1 MTLYIEVLLTVPV
14 TLNILLEMLDLS
26 TKKCVPC
33 DSKDIRPM
41 TEQSANELITKVC
54 INPCLTFVLL
64 LIRLY
69 CFELIYQ
76 FRCRDGTCQVKVA
89 PWSCSV
95 LGKLRV
101 SWKDWRCLR
110 LLLMLQRL
118 KVRFS
123 SSISEEYRTPKPLS
137 TFSLLRHIVPPI
149 FCHGSEIL
157 IVYLADPIT
166 DVECS

>member
-1 MTLYIEVLLTVPV
+1 
-14 TLNILLEMLDLS
+14 MLDLS

-33 DSKDIRPM
+33 NSKDIRPM

-95 LGKLRV
+95 LGKLKV

-137 TFSLLRHIVPPI
+137 MCSLLRHIVPPI
-149 FCHGSEIL
+149 FLPWFRDPDCLSCRPYHGCWMLIKNSQGKIL
-157 IVYLADPIT
+157 THFPN
-166 DVECS
+166 

>member
-64 LIRLY
+64 SMLDL
-69 CFELIYQ
+69 
-76 FRCRDGTCQVKVA
+76 
-89 PWSCSV
+89 CS
-95 LGKLRV
+95 
-101 SWKDWRCLR
+101 
-110 LLLMLQRL
+110 
-118 KVRFS
+118 FT
-123 SSISEEYRTPKPLS
+123 Y
-137 TFSLLRHIVPPI
+137 
-149 FCHGSEIL
+149 
-157 IVYLADPIT
+157 
-166 DVECS
+166 